1 MSLYRALPSRPARP
15 RSCASSLAIF
25 ASLALVGPLLWS
37 HILGRT
43 QALLLPASLPAYE
56 LYYGSD
62 DPRQQRRA
70 DLAPIELTAT
80 STLELALRPAQRVSG
95 RVHLRAYLLRD
106 GQLTPW
112 PQPLQAAPSGTFI
125 LRGEVGSL
133 PGLSVGTGSL
143 LFFLGRS
150 PLPAALD
157 SLWHTLST
165 LGLAPSDQV
174 LACQFRIS
182 QPPQPGT

>member
-1 MSLYRALPSRPARP
+1 MSLYRALPGRPARP
-15 RSCASSLAIF
+15 RSFASSLAIF
-25 ASLALVGPLLWS
+25 ASLTLVGPLLWS

-43 QALLLPASLPAYE
+43 QELLPASLPAYQ

-70 DLAPIELTAT
+70 DLAPIELTET

-112 PQPLQAAPSGTFI
+112 PQPLLAAPSGTFV
-125 LRGEVGSL
+125 LRGEVGAL
-133 PGLSVGTGSL
+133 PGMSVGTGSL
-143 LFFLGRS
+143 LFFLGVS

-165 LGLAPSDQV
+165 LGLAPSYQV
-174 LACQFRIS
+174 LACQFRIRK
-182 QPPQPGT
+182 PPQSGS